1 MITRKTDVLVIG
13 GGAAGMAA
21 AAAASNAGAKTL
33 LLERDNEV
41 GGVLNQCIHTGFGL
55 HRYHEELAGPEF
67 GYRLLMELSNTD
79 AQVISGCSV
88 LNIDHE
94 NRIIDTLSE
103 AGRMR
108 ISARSLVWASGARE
122 RPYGALMAPG
132 PRPAGIYTAG
142 LAQRFVNVHGYLP
155 GKRALVLGSG
165 DIGLIMARRLHLEGM
180 EVAAVVELQPV
191 PGGLMRNV
199 VQCLEDYDIPLLLS
213 HSIVGVQGRERLT
226 GVTIARVDESRR
238 SIPGTEEHFAVDTLI
253 LSIGLIPENEL
264 IMPFVPIDPVN
275 RGPRVNSLMQTEV
288 PWLFAAGNNIAVFD
302 LVDSVAAVGEI
313 AGRSAALFAQGK
325 LKAQRST
332 RLIRGAGVLHLVP
345 TSLIAGEG
353 PTKIYLRASHAMRQ
367 ATLRI
372 GDAIS
377 KNVISRKLPVVR
389 PSEMIEVRISQEE
402 LARLTGQKEVRIEVI
417 EV

>member
-1 MITRKTDVLVIG
+1 
-13 GGAAGMAA
+13 
-21 AAAASNAGAKTL
+21 
-33 LLERDNEV
+33 
-41 GGVLNQCIHTGFGL
+41 
-55 HRYHEELAGPEF
+55 
-67 GYRLLMELSNTD
+67 
-79 AQVISGCSV
+79 
-88 LNIDHE
+88 
-94 NRIIDTLSE
+94 
-103 AGRMR
+103 
-108 ISARSLVWASGARE
+108 
-122 RPYGALMAPG
+122 MAPG

-238 SIPGTEEHFAVDTLI
+238 PIPGTEEYFAVDTLI

-325 LKAQRST
+325 LKSQRST

-345 TSLIAGEG
+345 TSLVGGEG
-353 PTKIYLRASHAMRQ
+353 ATKIYLRASHAMRQ

>member
-155 GKRALVLGSG
+155 GKQ
-165 DIGLIMARRLHLEGM
+165 H
-180 EVAAVVELQPV
+180 
-191 PGGLMRNV
+191 
-199 VQCLEDYDIPLLLS
+199 
-213 HSIVGVQGRERLT
+213 
-226 GVTIARVDESRR
+226 
-238 SIPGTEEHFAVDTLI
+238 
-253 LSIGLIPENEL
+253 
-264 IMPFVPIDPVN
+264 
-275 RGPRVNSLMQTEV
+275 
-288 PWLFAAGNNIAVFD
+288 
-302 LVDSVAAVGEI
+302 
-313 AGRSAALFAQGK
+313 
-325 LKAQRST
+325 
-332 RLIRGAGVLHLVP
+332 
-345 TSLIAGEG
+345 
-353 PTKIYLRASHAMRQ
+353 
-367 ATLRI
+367 
-372 GDAIS
+372 
-377 KNVISRKLPVVR
+377 
-389 PSEMIEVRISQEE
+389 
-402 LARLTGQKEVRIEVI
+402 
-417 EV
+417 

>member
-1 MITRKTDVLVIG
+1 MKERAVDVLVIG
-13 GGAAGMAA
+13 GGAAGLAA
-21 AAAASNAGAKTL
+21 ATAAAEAGVQTL
-33 LLERDNEV
+33 LLERDEEV

-67 GYRLLMELSNTD
+67 GYRLLTELSNTD

-88 LNIDHE
+88 LNIDHK
-94 NRIIDTLSE
+94 NRIVDTLSE

-108 ISARSLVWASGARE
+108 ISVGTLVWASGARE

-142 LAQRFVNVHGYLP
+142 LAQRFVNIHGFLP
-155 GKRALVLGSG
+155 GKSALVLGSG

-180 EVAAVVELQPV
+180 KVAAVVELQPV

-199 VQCLEDYDIPLLLS
+199 VQCLEDYNIPLLLS

-238 SIPGTEEHFAVDTLI
+238 PIPGTEKHFEVDTLI

-288 PWLFAAGNNIAVFD
+288 PWLFAAGNNVAIFD
-302 LVDSVAAVGEI
+302 LVDSVAAIGEI
-313 AGRSAALFAQGK
+313 AGKSAALFAQGK

-345 TSLIAGEG
+345 TSLIGGEG
-353 PTKIYLRASHAMRQ
+353 STKIYLRASHAMRQ

-372 GDAIS
+372 GDVIS
-377 KNVISRKLPVVR
+377 GNVISRKLPVVR

-402 LARLTGQKEVRIEVI
+402 MARLTGQKEVGIEVI
-417 EV
+417 NL

>member
-1 MITRKTDVLVIG
+1 MIDTKTDVLVIG

-21 AAAASNAGAKTL
+21 AAAASNAGAQTL

-67 GYRLLMELSNTD
+67 GHRLLAELAATE
-79 AQVISGCSV
+79 AEVVSGCSV
-88 LNIDHE
+88 LNIDPEKHIIE
-94 NRIIDTLSE
+94 GISKTGRVRIATR
-103 AGRMR
+103 A
-108 ISARSLVWASGARE
+108 LVWASGARE
-122 RPYGALMAPG
+122 RPYGSLMAPG

-142 LAQRFVNVHGYLP
+142 LAQRFVNIHGFLP
-155 GKRALVLGSG
+155 GRRAVILGSG
-165 DIGLIMARRLHLEGM
+165 DIGLIMARRLYLEGM
-180 EVAAVVELQPV
+180 DVAAVVELQPV

-199 VQCLEDYDIPLLLS
+199 VQCLEDFDIPLLLS
-213 HSIVGVQGRERLT
+213 HSIVEVEGRERLA

-238 SIPGTEEHFAVDTLI
+238 PIPGTEQHFAVDTLI

-264 IMPFVPIDPVN
+264 ILPFTSIDPVN
-275 RGPRVNSLMQTEV
+275 RGPRVNSLMQTDV

-313 AGRSAALFAQGK
+313 AGRSAALH
-325 LKAQRST
+325 AQRKLRHGHSA
-332 RLIRGAGVLHLVP
+332 RLVRGERVSHLVP
-345 TSLIAGEG
+345 TSLVGGEG
-353 PTKIYLRASHAMRQ
+353 PTKIYLRASRAMRQ

-372 GDAIS
+372 GGAVSGDIT
-377 KNVISRKLPVVR
+377 SRKLPVVR

-402 LARLTGQKEVRIEVI
+402 LARLTREKEVRIEVI
-417 EV
+417 ES

>member
-67 GYRLLMELSNTD
+67 GYRLLTELSNTD

-94 NRIIDTLSE
+94 SRIIDTLSE

-238 SIPGTEEHFAVDTLI
+238 PIPGTEEYFAVDTLI

-325 LKAQRST
+325 LKSQRST

-345 TSLIAGEG
+345 TSLVGGEG
-353 PTKIYLRASHAMRQ
+353 ATKIYLRASHAMQQ